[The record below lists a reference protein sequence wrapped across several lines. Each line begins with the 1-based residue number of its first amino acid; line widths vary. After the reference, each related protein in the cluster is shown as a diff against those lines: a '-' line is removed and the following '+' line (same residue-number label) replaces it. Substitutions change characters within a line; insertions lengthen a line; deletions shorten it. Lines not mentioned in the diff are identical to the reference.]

1 MTSAKSKAIKD
12 TDVVTE
18 TSGATDTNQSDTVTT
33 TIETSDQA
41 TSKSTDDTLQVTN
54 VVVENVGVEKAAKG
68 LEASHVKLTEILE
81 KTVKNSVELL
91 AFNQGTLEAVIKST
105 RIYSTG
111 FQDISKQLTASGKA
125 TVDESVAFTRSLVGV
140 KSGKEAFE
148 LQTGFIKASIENAVS
163 ERKKII
169 DAMVKL
175 AEQVFAPL
183 NTRFRL
189 ALEIFGKTQTGI
201 FTD

>member
-1 MTSAKSKAIKD
+1 
-12 TDVVTE
+12 
-18 TSGATDTNQSDTVTT
+18 
-33 TIETSDQA
+33 
-41 TSKSTDDTLQVTN
+41 
-54 VVVENVGVEKAAKG
+54 
-68 LEASHVKLTEILE
+68 
-81 KTVKNSVELL
+81 
-91 AFNQGTLEAVIKST
+91 VIKST

-125 TVDESVAFTRSLVGV
+125 TVDESVAFTQSLVGV

-175 AEQVFAPL
+175 AEQAFAPL

-189 ALEIFGKTQTGI
+189 ALETFGKTQTGI

>member
-18 TSGATDTNQSDTVTT
+18 TSGDTDTNQSDSVTT

-41 TSKSTDDTLQVTN
+41 TSKSTDDTLQVT
-54 VVVENVGVEKAAKG
+54 NVGVEKAAKG

-81 KTVKNSVELL
+81 KTVKNSVEIL

-175 AEQVFAPL
+175 AEQAFAPL

-189 ALEIFGKTQTGI
+189 ALETFGKTQTGI
-201 FTD
+201 ITD

>member
-18 TSGATDTNQSDTVTT
+18 TSGDTDTNQSDSVTT

-41 TSKSTDDTLQVTN
+41 TSKSTDDTLQVT
-54 VVVENVGVEKAAKG
+54 NVGVEKAAKG

-81 KTVKNSVELL
+81 KTVKNSVEIL

-125 TVDESVAFTRSLVGV
+125 TVDESVAFTQSLVGV

-175 AEQVFAPL
+175 AEQAFAPL

-189 ALEIFGKTQTGI
+189 ALETFGKTQTGI
-201 FTD
+201 ITD

>member
-18 TSGATDTNQSDTVTT
+18 TSGDTDTNQFDTVTT

-41 TSKSTDDTLQVTN
+41 TSKSTDDTLQVT
-54 VVVENVGVEKAAKG
+54 NVGVEKAAKG

-81 KTVKNSVELL
+81 KTVKNSVEIL

-175 AEQVFAPL
+175 VEQAFAPL

-189 ALEIFGKTQTGI
+189 ALETFGKTQTGI
-201 FTD
+201 ITD

>member
-41 TSKSTDDTLQVTN
+41 TSKSTDDTLQVT
-54 VVVENVGVEKAAKG
+54 NVGVEKAAKG

-175 AEQVFAPL
+175 AEQAFAPL

-189 ALEIFGKTQTGI
+189 ALETFGKTQTGI
-201 FTD
+201 ITD

>member
-18 TSGATDTNQSDTVTT
+18 TSGDTDTNQFDTVTT

-54 VVVENVGVEKAAKG
+54 VDVEKAAKG

-81 KTVKNSVELL
+81 KTVKNSVEIL

-175 AEQVFAPL
+175 AEQAFAPL

-189 ALEIFGKTQTGI
+189 ALETFGKTQTGI
-201 FTD
+201 ITD

>member
-18 TSGATDTNQSDTVTT
+18 TSGDTDTNQSATVTT
-33 TIETSDQA
+33 TIEASDQA
-41 TSKSTDDTLQVTN
+41 TSNSADDTLQVTN
-54 VVVENVGVEKAAKG
+54 VGVEKAANG
-68 LEASHVKLTEILE
+68 LDASHVKLTEILE
-81 KTVKNSVELL
+81 KTVKNSVEIL
-91 AFNQGTLEAVIKST
+91 AFNQGTLEAVITST

-140 KSGKEAFE
+140 KSGKEVFE
-148 LQTGFIKASIENAVS
+148 LQTGFIKTAIENAVS

-175 AEQVFAPL
+175 TEQAFAPL

-189 ALEIFGKTQTGI
+189 ALETFGKTQTGI
-201 FTD
+201 ITD

>member
-54 VVVENVGVEKAAKG
+54 VGVEKAANG
-68 LEASHVKLTEILE
+68 LDASHVKLTEILE
-81 KTVKNSVELL
+81 KTVKNSVEIL
-91 AFNQGTLEAVIKST
+91 AFNQGTLEAVITST

-140 KSGKEAFE
+140 KSGKEVFE
-148 LQTGFIKASIENAVS
+148 LQTGFIKTAIENAVS

-175 AEQVFAPL
+175 TEQAFAPL

-189 ALEIFGKTQTGI
+189 ALETFGKTQTGI
-201 FTD
+201 ITD

>member
-54 VVVENVGVEKAAKG
+54 VGVEKAAKG

-81 KTVKNSVELL
+81 KTVKNSVEIL

-175 AEQVFAPL
+175 AEQAFAPL

-189 ALEIFGKTQTGI
+189 ALETFGKTQTGI
-201 FTD
+201 ITD

>member
-54 VVVENVGVEKAAKG
+54 VDVEKAAKG

-81 KTVKNSVELL
+81 KTVKNSVEIL

-175 AEQVFAPL
+175 VEQAFAPL

-189 ALEIFGKTQTGI
+189 ALETFGKTQTGI
-201 FTD
+201 ITD